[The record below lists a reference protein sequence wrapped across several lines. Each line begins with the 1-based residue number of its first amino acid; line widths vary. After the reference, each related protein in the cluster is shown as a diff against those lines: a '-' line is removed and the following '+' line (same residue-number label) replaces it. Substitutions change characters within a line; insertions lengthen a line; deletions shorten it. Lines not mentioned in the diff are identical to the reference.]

1 MALIRR
7 ASRKSTELTRLCITR
22 PELFETILSRM
33 QQALEAPQSVANPRI
48 VLHRCLMYYFDAVA
62 TLSSN
67 RMQKGKAV
75 MGEVS
80 RSLLC
85 KPSHVPALLPHVM
98 LETTDPPLTFYA
110 CPAAP

>member
-1 MALIRR
+1 MTLIQVLRER
-7 ASRKSTELTRLCITR
+7 KEELSRLSIIR

-48 VLHRCLMYYFDAVA
+48 VLHRCLMYLFDAVA

-80 RSLLC
+80 CSLLC
-85 KPSHVPALLPHVM
+85 KL
-98 LETTDPPLTFYA
+98 FW
-110 CPAAP
+110 CPGLARCT